1 MGNALK
7 ILVTTAAISA
17 VFLAFAVWV
26 LSGISV
32 LEAFAVVALSL
43 LISLALR
50 HLREKH
56 VKLRADDEGQRHH
69 RGRGG
74 GGLM

>member
-1 MGNALK
+1 MGNTLK
-7 ILVTTAAISA
+7 VLVTTAGISA
-17 VFLAFAVWV
+17 VLIVSTVWV
-26 LSGISV
+26 LSDISV

>member
-1 MGNALK
+1 MGNTSK
-7 ILVTTAAISA
+7 VLVTTAVISA
-17 VFLAFAVWV
+17 VLIAFAVWV
-26 LSGISV
+26 LSGITV
-32 LEAFAVVALSL
+32 LDAFGVVAISL